1 MRQRRRTLKDA
12 LGPALAEQR
21 TFVSD
26 GTELSAVERIS
37 SSAKDAPESTNLKD
51 KLGPLL
57 AEQKYSAENLNS
69 DLARLQ
75 EDARRVAEVMRNA
88 PRILEELDKQFCEA
102 TNLTRTDVIFLFIAT
117 GLQCLRQYVFASDQF
132 RLEANEGDKLIKKV
146 VPKGWENLLLEPVP
160 YDAIQR
166 TPEFKEEV
174 GGTGLSGST
183 HRFRTLGHDPLFG
196 WVFGPVNIITDSLT
210 KSDVITTYSV
220 SGMKISGMY
229 EAGTIGAFNDCYSSV
244 AAEKHLLPVA
254 TIRQALH
261 FGSDYFTKQGLPLPV
276 IGTLNNDFAK
286 TLVTRFNVD
295 MYSVMRSAALST
307 MINYIVMFV
316 HSLFY
321 IESEGVSREMHAVRT
336 RKILS
341 YSNILASTSNIIYV
355 AVNGYLGNAGALK
368 KLDVGGLLVTIHRM
382 VSDYRY
388 VAQIKK
394 EFLEKKFHKIV
405 MG

>member
-1 MRQRRRTLKDA
+1 MRQRRRTLEDA
-12 LGPALAEQR
+12 LGSVLAEQR
-21 TFVSD
+21 ALVSE
-26 GTELSAVERIS
+26 GSLIKTVEPTLFSANDVPTSATLNER
-37 SSAKDAPESTNLKD
+37 
-51 KLGPLL
+51 LGPLL
-57 AEQKYSAENLNS
+57 AEQQYLAGSLNNSLAELE
-69 DLARLQ
+69 Q
-75 EDARRVAEVMRNA
+75 EAKRVAEVMRNA

-102 TNLTRTDVIFLFIAT
+102 TSLTRTDIIFLFIAT

-132 RLEANEGDKLIKKV
+132 RLEASEGDKLVKKV
-146 VPKGWENLLLEPVP
+146 VPKRWENILLESVP
-160 YDAIQR
+160 YDAIQLA
-166 TPEFKEEV
+166 PGFKEEF
-174 GGTGLSGST
+174 GGTGLSGTT

-196 WVFGPVNIITDSLT
+196 WIFGPVNIITDSLT
-210 KSDVITTYSV
+210 KSDIITTYSV

-229 EAGTIGAFNDCYSSV
+229 KAGTIGSFNDCYSAV

-286 TLVTRFNVD
+286 TLVTHFNVD

-307 MINYIVMFV
+307 LINSIIMFV

-321 IESEGVSREMHAVRT
+321 DESSGVSREVYAVRT

-341 YSNILASTSNIIYV
+341 YSNALASASNVIYV
-355 AVNGYLGNAGALK
+355 AINGYLGNAGALK
-368 KLDVGGLLVTIHRM
+368 KLDVGGLLVTIYRL

-394 EFLEKKFHKIV
+394 EFLEKEFHKIV